1 MYYKMNLKVN
11 IKRNALVVPIFM
23 LLVALLILSK
33 FFQLPANINSDE
45 IGNAN
50 FYNPKD
56 QKYYSD
62 KDFKYEA
69 NDNTEYIIKKF
80 SEDGKV
86 YIPKGNYLCKSPIR
100 IKGKNVILYG
110 PEGACKIIFD
120 SRAEKFIEEGKQ
132 KSYIL
137 NDGYSLSFDNNTAQ
151 NISINGID
159 FEVKQSDNPYNY
171 LLTLANVNGGIIQN
185 CKFISDKSSNNMVT
199 LVNILSCCKN
209 IKITDCSFNN
219 MTGASTGG
227 CIWIRNLTTK
237 QELKENVT
245 ENISIARCSFVQNS
259 GDEIVAVYSSV
270 GNVKK
275 VSVKDSVFEDY
286 SDINAKVF
294 STFPSDN
301 KDDGTVEEVQ
311 FDNNRIY
318 SERIK
323 YFIITVGGPNRSN
336 RVSNVSISNNEITVG
351 NDTDNKCIL
360 IYVNDINTNSSDIKV
375 YNNTITVNSLLNS
388 TGIYNASFS
397 NNNKIIGKLGK
408 GIVFGKCYENIIDG
422 ALRGIVDSEIANQNE
437 IYHCR
442 IGISCKDQ
450 KSIISDNKIILA
462 QENGLCG
469 IEVQKSKEN
478 IDITCSDNEIITKT
492 EEQNGFIIH
501 NGNVRLLDNLI
512 SGPGKDIYKSD
523 DAVILK

>member
-1 MYYKMNLKVN
+1 
-11 IKRNALVVPIFM
+11 M
-23 LLVALLILSK
+23 LLVALLILTK
-33 FFQLPANINSDE
+33 FIQVSTNINSNE

-62 KDFKYEA
+62 KNFKYEA

-100 IKGKNVILYG
+100 IKGKNVVLYG

-120 SRAEKFIEEGKQ
+120 SRADKFIEKGKQ
-132 KSYIL
+132 KSYII
-137 NDGYSLSFDNNTAQ
+137 NDGYSLSFNNESAQ
-151 NISINGID
+151 NISINGIE
-159 FEVKQSDNPYNY
+159 FEVKQSENTPYNY
-171 LLTLANVNGGIIQN
+171 LLTLANVKGGVIQN
-185 CKFISDKSSNNMVT
+185 CKFISDKSSENMVT
-199 LVNILSCCKN
+199 LVNLLSCCKN
-209 IKITDCSFNN
+209 IKIVDCSFKN

-227 CIWIRNLTTK
+227 CIWVRNLTTK
-237 QELKENVT
+237 QKLKENVT
-245 ENISIARCSFVQNS
+245 ENISIARCRFVQNS

-270 GNVKK
+270 GHVRK

-286 SDINAKVF
+286 SDINAKVL
-294 STFPSDN
+294 SAFPSDN

-318 SERIK
+318 SERVK

-351 NDTDNKCIL
+351 ENSDNKCIL

-375 YNNTITVNSLLNS
+375 YNNTILVDSLVNS

-397 NNNKIIGKLGK
+397 TNNKIIGKLGR

-422 ALRGIVDSEIANQNE
+422 ALRGIVSSEIANQNE
-437 IYHCR
+437 IYDSK

-469 IEVQKSKEN
+469 IEIQKSQEN
-478 IDITCSDNEIITKT
+478 VDIVCSDNEIITKT

-501 NGNVRLLDNLI
+501 SGNVRLIDNLI

-523 DAVILK
+523 EAVILK